1 MHYIF
6 HFSASHDT
14 TVRLWEPERGTCL
27 QTLRKHEDPVYSVA
41 FSPDGKLL
49 ASGSFDTYL
58 CIWSVQVMICLVG
71 HTNRLLLFRT
81 ALCYIIIKEQVVYLK
96 SAGMRLEIN

>member
-1 MHYIF
+1 MHVVCASLMYIF
-6 HFSASHDT
+6 RASHDT
-14 TVRLWEPERGTCL
+14 TVRLWEPERGICL

-58 CIWSVQVMICLVG
+58 CIWSVQVSTRCKQYNNVHRWQMGGTLG
-71 HTNRLLLFRT
+71 L
-81 ALCYIIIKEQVVYLK
+81 QP
-96 SAGMRLEIN
+96 